1 MNDIH
6 SLHAGI
12 VSVNAG
18 TNAMLKERFQRMCSQ
33 IRHGA
38 GLNIGGQT
46 GFNTNL
52 LLGEKIHQRPIFN
65 GFYAMSNTLRPQ
77 FTNRLPD
84 AFRSGSFAC
93 MDGNMPARITRAV
106 EMRKEQTSRETKF
119 ITG

>member
-6 SLHAGI
+6 SLYAGI

-18 TNAMLKERFQRMCSQ
+18 TNAMLKERFQRMCRQ
-33 IRHGA
+33 LCHGA

-65 GFYAMSNTLRPQ
+65 GFYAMSNTLRTQ

-84 AFRSGSFAC
+84 AFRPGSFAC

-106 EMRKEQTSRETKF
+106 EVRKEQTSRETKF

>member
-6 SLHAGI
+6 SLYAGI

-33 IRHGA
+33 LCYGA

-52 LLGEKIHQRPIFN
+52 LLGEENPSAPDLQWLLRHVQ
-65 GFYAMSNTLRPQ
+65 YAPHPVHESPARCFP
-77 FTNRLPD
+77 
-84 AFRSGSFAC
+84 AGSFAC

-106 EMRKEQTSRETKF
+106 EVRRTDFPETKF